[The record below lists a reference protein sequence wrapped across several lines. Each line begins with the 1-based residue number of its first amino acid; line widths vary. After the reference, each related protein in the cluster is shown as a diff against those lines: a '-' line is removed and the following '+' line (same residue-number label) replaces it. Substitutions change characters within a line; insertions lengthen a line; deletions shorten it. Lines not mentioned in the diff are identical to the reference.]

1 MYIFL
6 FYKRKIFIFVKNI
19 KMREKLLTILKTE
32 GLKSSQMAERLEIN
46 PAAIS
51 HILSGRNKP
60 GFDLLQKILRK
71 FPNIN
76 PDWLLLDSP
85 QMYREPKAPIDPKM
99 KNGLFA
105 DVPIS
110 RIADHSSSESPAV
123 QSAVSSSQPS
133 SLTQRSGQIARIV
146 IFYTDHTCEE
156 FRLKEE

>member
-1 MYIFL
+1 
-6 FYKRKIFIFVKNI
+6 
-19 KMREKLLTILKTE
+19 MREKLLTLLKTE

-85 QMYREPKAPIDPKM
+85 QMYREPKVDPKM

-110 RIADHSSSESPAV
+110 RIADHSSYESPAE
-123 QSAVSSSQPS
+123 QSAASSSQP
-133 SLTQRSGQIARIV
+133 LGQAHRSGKIARIV
-146 IFYTDHTCEE
+146 IFYTDCTCEE
-156 FRLKEE
+156 FRLREE